1 MAETILGKVCPT
13 PKGVYNATAKYE
25 KLDIIQHD
33 GNGYMVLKECTGV
46 LPSESEYYM
55 LLSARGSDGA
65 KGADGTDGAAGADG
79 KSAYQAAVEAG
90 YTGTETEFATLMNS
104 IANKQDK
111 IIGTI
116 GQVVGFDSMG
126 LPHAAHWWIN
136 KNLLINADFRK
147 PVNQDGKTVYSAAG
161 CTIDKWKNETNSGA
175 LTVNDASVTFSWN
188 RADSSIHAALTQ
200 SIDRRKDLLGKV
212 CTWSMLARG
221 TGTINLSAGDENN
234 GRLLINLTDEPTLYT
249 ITVPLVTLEFLGG
262 LSHWRIVADGEY
274 CSLTGE
280 IEMFA
285 VKLEEGSVQTLAHK
299 DSNNNWVINDPID
312 YDLQYALC
320 SLYSPINND
329 RWVGDQR
336 SNPQMLHNAFW
347 AHEADIINQRGYT
360 VYTTAAA
367 PESGQDPN
375 TLYGRTTQSYTI
387 DRWKLNV
394 ANSSISITPNGIQ
407 LTSGSMYGG
416 IYQQSEGN
424 LGIRPGDTV
433 TISALFHEI
442 NPGWYID
449 LHVTE
454 IVPGENVKA
463 SGRTLLSHVIT
474 ETETNILLS
483 TTVVIPENYVYSDKD
498 VLRFFICNNKES
510 GAEPCTVVAAKMEKG
525 SVQTLAHQDADGNWV
540 LNDFP
545 DHLTEYLR
553 CRYFLRVWR
562 GKPNYNITFGHFR
575 RYANN
580 NCIIAVPINSP
591 MRCNPVLL
599 SWTKL
604 DIRLKGHS
612 YQITPDMIS
621 NIACT
626 NGNDNIIIDLKFTN
640 DAATSF
646 LDANSIEINSYSIE
660 ALITQGTELI
670 LSSEV

>member
-13 PKGVYNATAKYE
+13 PKGVYNANTKYE

-46 LPSESEYYM
+46 LPSEGEYYM

-65 KGADGTDGAAGADG
+65 NGSDGVAGADG

-90 YTGTETEFATLMNS
+90 YTGTETEFAALMNS
-104 IANKQDK
+104 IADKQDK
-111 IIGTI
+111 IIGTV

-126 LPHAAHWWIN
+126 LPHAVYHWIN
-136 KNLLINADFRK
+136 PNLVRNWDFRK
-147 PVNQDGKTVYSAAG
+147 PVN
-161 CTIDKWKNETNSGA
+161 
-175 LTVNDASVTFSWN
+175 
-188 RADSSIHAALTQ
+188 R
-200 SIDRRKDLLGKV
+200 
-212 CTWSMLARG
+212 
-221 TGTINLSAGDENN
+221 N
-234 GRLLINLTDEPTLYT
+234 GRTEYESGYGIDCWHGKGVQL
-249 ITVPLVTLEFLGG
+249 
-262 LSHWRIVADGEY
+262 ADGYLHVEGPMY
-274 CSLTGE
+274 QTIKADIAKQYYGKRITLSILLEDGSLYSGSNIVPSAVTDSNQWKHCCNVINGQALGFYVMANTGDMQ
-280 IEMFA
+280 IFRINSDTATAGINVVA
-285 VKLEEGSVQTLAHK
+285 VKAEIGSEQTLAHK
-299 DSNNNWVINDPID
+299 DSNDNWVINEPIN

-387 DRWKLNV
+387 DRWKLNA